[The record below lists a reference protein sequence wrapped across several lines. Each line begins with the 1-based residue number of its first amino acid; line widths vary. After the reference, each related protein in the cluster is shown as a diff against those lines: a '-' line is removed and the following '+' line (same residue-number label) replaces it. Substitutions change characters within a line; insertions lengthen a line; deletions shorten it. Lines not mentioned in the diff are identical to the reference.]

1 MTMSRLRRRA
11 EPLIRRGMHLYW
23 RFARPMTLG
32 VRGAVFDG
40 EGRVFLIKHSYVD
53 GWHFPGGGVESGE
66 SLVSSLA
73 RELSEEGNLTL
84 TGAPRLFGVYF
95 NRAASRRDHVAL
107 YVVRD
112 FRQDGVPQPNHE
124 IVAHG
129 FFPVDALPPDTT
141 RGTRARLA
149 EILGGQTPAEEW

>member
-66 SLVSSLA
+66 SLVLSLA
-73 RELSEEGNLTL
+73 RELSEEGNLIL

-112 FRQDGVPQPNHE
+112 FRQDSAPQPNHE

-149 EILGGQTPAEEW
+149 EILGGQEPATEW

>member
-1 MTMSRLRRRA
+1 MSMSRLRRKA
-11 EPLIRRGMHLYW
+11 EPLIRRVLHFYW

-32 VRGAVFDG
+32 VRGAVFDAQ
-40 EGRVFLIKHSYVD
+40 GRVFLIKHSYVD

-66 SLVSSLA
+66 TLLSSLA
-73 RELSEEGNLTL
+73 RELFEEGNLTL
-84 TGAPRLFGVYF
+84 TGAPQLFGMYF
-95 NRAASRRDHVAL
+95 NRSASRRDHVAL

-112 FRQDGVPQPNHE
+112 FRQDAPPRPNHE

-129 FFPVDALPPDTT
+129 FFPADALPPDTT

-149 EILGGQTPAEEW
+149 EILDGQRPAEAW

>member
-1 MTMSRLRRRA
+1 MLRSFRCLDPVVRRLF
-11 EPLIRRGMHLYW
+11 HLYW

-66 SLVSSLA
+66 SLELSLA
-73 RELSEEGNLTL
+73 RELSEEGNITL
-84 TGAPRLFGVYF
+84 TGAPLLFGVYF

-112 FRQDGVPQPNHE
+112 FRQDSAPRPNHE

-129 FFPVDALPPDTT
+129 FFPVDALPPETT
-141 RGTRARLA
+141 RGTRARLS
-149 EILGGQTPAEEW
+149 EILEGRRPAQEW

>member
-1 MTMSRLRRRA
+1 MTMSPLRRKA

-32 VRGAVFDG
+32 VRGAVFDR

-66 SLVSSLA
+66 SLTTSLA
-73 RELSEEGNLTL
+73 RELFEEGNITL
-84 TGAPRLFGVYF
+84 TGAPQLWGVYF
-95 NRAASRRDHVAL
+95 NTSASRRDHVAL

-112 FRQDGVPQPNHE
+112 FRQDSAPQPNHE

-129 FFPVDALPPDTT
+129 FFPVDAMPPDTT

-149 EILGGQTPAEEW
+149 EIIEGQRPAEMW